1 MRKQSTVYSYPVAH
15 TMNEETFYTVIRLPI
30 PFMRKR
36 CTFIMLPIPYMRK
49 MHVGKFYTIILLP
62 LPYMRKHLRPVFT
75 LQSYSLCVMSELN
88 PGPLPRCP
96 TCELLY

>member
-49 MHVGKFYTIILLP
+49 MHVGKFYTIILLSVAFTLHEEALEACLHSSELFTMRDVGVEPRTVAP
-62 LPYMRKHLRPVFT
+62 LPYL
-75 LQSYSLCVMSELN
+75 
-88 PGPLPRCP
+88 
-96 TCELLY
+96 

>member
-36 CTFIMLPIPYMRK
+36 CMYIYHVAHTLHEENARGKILYNYPVAFTLHEEALEACLHSSELFTMRD
-49 MHVGKFYTIILLP
+49 VGVEPRTVAP
-62 LPYMRKHLRPVFT
+62 LPYL
-75 LQSYSLCVMSELN
+75 
-88 PGPLPRCP
+88 
-96 TCELLY
+96 